1 MRTLN
6 QHESEKYHLKSEETF
21 TVFEFISEGPKGAIR
36 KLIHFQRTSQKGIY
50 NLAFGDKDP
59 ETGDIND
66 LAISNNGDMEK
77 VLATVVSA
85 VYAFFD
91 KYPDAMVYA
100 TDSTQARTRLYRM
113 GITKFY
119 EEMTKD
125 FHLYGQIGDNFY
137 DFEAGI
143 DYQGFLTER
152 KIV

>member
-1 MRTLN
+1 MN
-6 QHESEKYHLKSEETF
+6 VDKYHLKSEETL

-36 KLIHFQRTSQKGIY
+36 KLIHFQPTSQQGIY
-50 NLAFGDKDP
+50 NLAFGDKDL

-91 KYPDAMVYA
+91 KHPDAMVYA
-100 TDSTQARTRLYRM
+100 TGSTQARTRLYRM

-119 EEMTKD
+119 EEMNKD
-125 FHLYGQIGDNFY
+125 FYLFGRSVTTFMTLKPEKIIK
-137 DFEAGI
+137 DF
-143 DYQGFLTER
+143 
-152 KIV
+152 